1 MAVKKTMMIYL
12 ISIIRAMKMKKMG
25 VAGRVLSIF
34 SKKRFRV
41 SKKHLRAHSK
51 TKKSEG
57 LNLSLQD
64 EELHLSVLMNVKMEK
79 ISHH

>member
-1 MAVKKTMMIYL
+1 MKMIYR

-41 SKKHLRAHSK
+41 SKKHLRAHLK
-51 TKKSEG
+51 TQKNEG
-57 LNLSLQD
+57 LNQSWLG
-64 EELHLSVLMNVKMEK
+64 EELHLLDLMNVKMET
-79 ISHH
+79 INHH